1 MNLVR
6 IRHWAAF
13 RDDETTL
20 RRVSARRRISGPKE
34 SLRSYAARAEEVV
47 VAGVGESAERDGF
60 GRGHGPGDV
69 DRDTECVQFTVTPVA
84 TPLVQL
90 VEIEFEEDLTSD
102 RCQRSKYV
110 SPNRVGVVCAERTQ
124 EFREIWMRNINLAIS
139 PANQRRSIVF
149 KVLKF

>member
-47 VAGVGESAERDGF
+47 VAGVGESAKRDDF
-60 GRGHGPGDV
+60 LDIDSPGDV
-69 DRDTECVQFTVTPVA
+69 DRNTDFFSS
-84 TPLVQL
+84 PLL
-90 VEIEFEEDLTSD
+90 L
-102 RCQRSKYV
+102 
-110 SPNRVGVVCAERTQ
+110 SPPH
-124 EFREIWMRNINLAIS
+124 LS
-139 PANQRRSIVF
+139 SS
-149 KVLKF
+149 